1 MKETFEE
8 MASYRISPRLKGK
21 YHSVTYFKRLYER
34 GVVHYI
40 TLKDRAELM
49 DQIHRKQI
57 LTDTQEDCTLRGKGT
72 FISCNL
78 WDIS

>member
-1 MKETFEE
+1 MPRCEERQTVMKETFEE

-40 TLKDRAELM
+40 TL
-49 DQIHRKQI
+49 H
-57 LTDTQEDCTLRGKGT
+57 
-72 FISCNL
+72 
-78 WDIS
+78 